1 MTGPHRD
8 WACARP
14 SSKGRNVEAQAIYRR
29 EIADEY
35 QMQRADRP
43 RRACS
48 NRRSGLTA
56 AGVSPRLTLNGG
68 LGGDHESNRGSYR
81 VRRNGRA
88 HRIAGCAPM
97 NTLAGIPKTA
107 NPIDLSL
114 VPDFS
119 LGPVRVQ
126 PSLRRVDSGERQEVI
141 EPRVMQVLI
150 ALARADGRVLSRD
163 ALIEACWAGR
173 IVGDDTINRC
183 IGKIRQLSELAPG
196 AFQVETIPRIGYRL
210 AVAGNASNSAT
221 VPAGVSPAPPA
232 TGWTRRGMVLAGAG
246 AAVAAT
252 AAGLG
257 LWTLS
262 RTNHPVPA
270 GNVRIAVMP
279 FTALG
284 GGVSQDYFAHGL
296 AEEVMTS
303 LGRIPRMRVAAR
315 TSSFMLTSAASLSTI
330 AQTLGATHVLYGTVE
345 PREGGQRIAVR
356 LVDVRTGG
364 AIWSDEY
371 NLSTLEIAGV
381 EDHIA
386 GDAAQAVAIY
396 AAPIGTYDRG
406 KPSPQALDFYF
417 RGRDAFFQR
426 GPENVARAI
435 SFLEAAVQASPNFG
449 KALAALGAAYGQYL
463 FQVPAGSQDAMIAKA
478 LDVSD
483 RALKIDPRLGDAYAV
498 KAQMLPPFG
507 NWSEIDDLL
516 LRGLDKEPENVAL
529 LSTRSLFLMSAGR
542 NQAALDDART
552 LFTSDPLCPFMT
564 SSFVRALTNAGQV
577 QEAADRFS
585 YADRLWPNHFLFWEL
600 RAFYGLETSNDFQHG
615 QNTTLAVPPEISATQ
630 DVSLFTQVEQARR
643 DPARIPAVSQA
654 LIASAATGQD
664 AAHRAIRLLC
674 DIGKPD
680 AALPITR
687 RLLAQKGYAGSP
699 AARFYA
705 QWPHREV
712 WPVNVFAPSAAALRS
727 QTGFGQIVRD
737 IGLTAYWMRRSSPD
751 GCDAVPSSWCMSGQP
766 T

>member
-1 MTGPHRD
+1 
-8 WACARP
+8 
-14 SSKGRNVEAQAIYRR
+14 
-29 EIADEY
+29 
-35 QMQRADRP
+35 
-43 RRACS
+43 
-48 NRRSGLTA
+48 
-56 AGVSPRLTLNGG
+56 
-68 LGGDHESNRGSYR
+68 
-81 VRRNGRA
+81 
-88 HRIAGCAPM
+88 M
-97 NTLAGIPKTA
+97 NTLPGIPKTT

-114 VPDFS
+114 VADFS
-119 LGPVRVQ
+119 LGPVRVR
-126 PSLRRVDSGERQEVI
+126 PSLRRVDIGNQQEII

-150 ALARADGRVLSRD
+150 ALTRADGRVLSRD
-163 ALIEACWAGR
+163 ALIETCWGGR

-210 AVAGNASNSAT
+210 TVAGSAAEAA
-221 VPAGVSPAPPA
+221 PAEAPTALPS
-232 TGWTRRGMVLAGAG
+232 TDWTRRGIVLTGAG
-246 AAVAAT
+246 AVVAAT
-252 AAGLG
+252 AASVG
-257 LWTLS
+257 LWTF
-262 RTNHPVPA
+262 RPQHTAPA

-284 GGVSQDYFAHGL
+284 GGASQDYFAHGL

-303 LGRIPRMRVAAR
+303 LGRIPHLRVAAR
-315 TSSFMLTSAASLSTI
+315 TSSFMLPSAASLSTI

-356 LVDVRTGG
+356 LVDVKTGG

-386 GDAAQAVAIY
+386 RDAALALAFY

-406 KPSPQALDFYF
+406 KPSPQALDLYF

-426 GPENVARAI
+426 GPDNVARAI
-435 SFLEAAVQASPNFG
+435 SFFEAAVQASPNFG

-478 LDVSD
+478 LDVAD

-507 NWSEIDDLL
+507 NWSTIDDLL
-516 LRGLDKEPENVAL
+516 MRGLDMDPENVTL
-529 LSTRSLFLMSAGR
+529 LSTRSLFLMSVGR
-542 NQAALDDART
+542 NQAALNDGRT
-552 LFTSDPLCPFMT
+552 LFSLDPLCPFMT
-564 SSFVRALTNAGQV
+564 SSFVRALTNTGQA

-600 RAFYGLETSNDFQHG
+600 RAFYGLETSNDFQRG
-615 QNTTLAVPPEISATQ
+615 QNVTVAVPPEISSTQ
-630 DVSLFTQVEQARR
+630 DASLFTQVEQARR
-643 DPARIPAVSQA
+643 DPTRVPATSQA

-687 RLLAQKGYAGSP
+687 TLLAQKGYAGSP

-712 WPVNVFAPSAAALRS
+712 WPVNVFAPSTAALRA
-727 QTGFGQIVRD
+727 QAGFGQIMRD
-737 IGLTAYWMRRSSPD
+737 IGLTAYWMRHSSPD
-751 GCDAVPSSWCMSGQP
+751 GCDALPSSWCMSGQP